1 MLSLKLFRASVSEAT
16 KRELNRCGL
25 ARYAFKL
32 AHSPQKKGHREVTRK
47 SPNLPISR
55 QVKKPTNSLVR
66 PFCLC
71 PHTTARHLVPRGSRV
86 IVTMPRP
93 PHSLGGLRAGDGR
106 SRWKRRRP
114 RRVQGGA
121 RTHRGRGRRLRREE
135 GRRRPPP
142 PPTPHPPLSERAVND
157 PFTSR
162 PWFTSRPVTSRPGS
176 RRDPLTSTRFTVRP
190 VHVGSRCD
198 PLHFDDSKDKK
209 ICLAILMFRRYS
221 EEEF

>member
-1 MLSLKLFRASVSEAT
+1 VLEMGEAAGKGDARGASKAEQ
-16 KRELNRCGL
+16 ELTEGEDDVC
-25 ARYAFKL
+25 AE
-32 AHSPQKKGHREVTRK
+32 KKGE
-47 SPNLPISR
+47 
-55 QVKKPTNSLVR
+55 
-66 PFCLC
+66 
-71 PHTTARHLVPRGSRV
+71 
-86 IVTMPRP
+86 
-93 PHSLGGLRAGDGR
+93 DD
-106 SRWKRRRP
+106 
-114 RRVQGGA
+114 
-121 RTHRGRGRRLRREE
+121 
-135 GRRRPPP
+135 PPP

>member
-142 PPTPHPPLSERAVND
+142 PLPHRTRPLASGLLTTR
-157 PFTSR
+157 
-162 PWFTSRPVTSRPGS
+162 S
-176 RRDPLTSTRFTVRP
+176 RRDPGLRRDPSRRDP
-190 VHVGSRCD
+190 VHVATR
-198 PLHFDDSKDKK
+198 
-209 ICLAILMFRRYS
+209 
-221 EEEF
+221 